1 MAVGRLKWIPGLKH
15 TGKDNYAW
23 FRFDARHTSRR
34 VSHCRDQGEILPGT
48 VQDMR
53 AVRQG
58 LNAAALQLAVL
69 FGGVQNARMPRAFG
83 VTSSVTAGCTAA
95 RHARHARHHQMACYD
110 DKLGDRNDCGE
121 TTRYH
126 HE

>member
-34 VSHCRDQGEILPGT
+34 VSHGRELEILPGM
-48 VQDMR
+48 VQDMP

-83 VTSSVTAGCTAA
+83 VTSSVTA
-95 RHARHARHHQMACYD
+95 
-110 DKLGDRNDCGE
+110 
-121 TTRYH
+121 
-126 HE
+126 